1 MVEGGRTPVLSAAE
15 LGALG
20 YRIVLFANTAL
31 RIGAAAVREALG
43 ELRVTGD
50 ARPLVGR
57 MLSWEDRQ
65 ALVGLDEIE
74 ALEQRYRT
82 EDDR

>member
-1 MVEGGRTPVLSAAE
+1 V
-15 LGALG
+15 
-20 YRIVLFANTAL
+20 
-31 RIGAAAVREALG
+31 
-43 ELRVTGD
+43 
-50 ARPLVGR
+50 RPLVGR
-57 MLSWEDRQ
+57 MLSWDDRQ